1 MPDLLNPLN
10 LFALAFEVLI
20 KSLFVLAIIKTLD
33 EISQKNRKITPALV
47 WLLVIP
53 GFNVLWNFYVAI
65 RLSQS
70 LKIELD
76 ERNFEVKGQPTLI
89 IGIAYA
95 AISSSALFI
104 PPPKD
109 IQNSLVYGVIGIA
122 AIITFAQYWMKIIWY
137 KKVLQNDSV
146 ENTEK
151 EQL

>member
-20 KSLFVLAIIKTLD
+20 KSLFALAVIKTLN
-33 EISQKNRKITPALV
+33 EISEKNRKITPALV

-53 GFNVLWNFYVAI
+53 GFNVLWNFYVAL

-70 LKIELD
+70 LKTELD
-76 ERNFEVKGQPTLI
+76 ERNFEVKGHPTLI

-137 KKVLQNDSV
+137 KKVLQNDAV

-151 EQL
+151 QQL